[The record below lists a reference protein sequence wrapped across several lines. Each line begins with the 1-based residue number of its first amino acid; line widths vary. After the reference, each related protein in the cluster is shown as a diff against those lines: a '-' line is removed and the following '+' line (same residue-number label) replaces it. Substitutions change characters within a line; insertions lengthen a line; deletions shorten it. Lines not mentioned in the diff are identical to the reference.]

1 MTPEEMKARGE
12 ISQQEAL
19 AQEFKALG
27 GKTAYTPANIQMNK
41 QGLIEKGA
49 EWALGKVGVGQTPM
63 QMLERAAQVRMTPTM
78 LERVRQV
85 FPESP
90 GLTAALTALRNQGK
104 AITPAIIRAV
114 ARSQNVS
121 EEKLAEALVRG
132 QTP

>member
-1 MTPEEMKARGE
+1 M
-12 ISQQEAL
+12 
-19 AQEFKALG
+19 AQEFEALG
-27 GKTAYTPANIQMNK
+27 GKTAYPSTKVPMTQR
-41 QGLIEKGA
+41 GVLEKGA

-63 QMLERAAQVRMTPTM
+63 QILERAAQVRMTPTM